1 MLNFPS
7 LGGTP
12 APYLP
17 QYHEREEQKF
27 IDEVAIIAFKHF
39 LKVVPSSATP
49 EQIADSSYQ
58 MARAMSK
65 VRKTK

>member
-1 MLNFPS
+1 MFNFSS

-12 APYLP
+12 APCLSPYS
-17 QYHEREEQKF
+17 EKDEKNF

-39 LKVVPSSATP
+39 LNVVPSSATP
-49 EQIADSSYQ
+49 EQIAYSSYQ

-65 VRKTK
+65 ERKTK